1 MKTDVRLVSTHRGQS
16 AEKRSIEIGR
26 RCPQMQTWYS
36 KAGTIEVNMASIET
50 RIEKLEKQL
59 SLEKAQAQGIVIV
72 YDEDPVPEGLPPGT
86 SIVRFDSRFRNL

>member
-1 MKTDVRLVSTHRGQS
+1 MAKG
-16 AEKRSIEIGR
+16 
-26 RCPQMQTWYS
+26 YS

-50 RIEKLEKQL
+50 RIERLEKQL

>member
-1 MKTDVRLVSTHRGQS
+1 M
-16 AEKRSIEIGR
+16 
-26 RCPQMQTWYS
+26 
-36 KAGTIEVNMASIET
+36 NMASIET
-50 RIEKLEKQL
+50 RIERLEKQL